1 MQTGKIIKSISGFYD
16 VLTGEGTIERTRA
29 RGNFRQ
35 QKIKPVV
42 GDHVEFEAGYI
53 LAVQPRRNVL
63 VRPPMANLDLA
74 IVVMSAVEPDF
85 STNLLDRYLVYL
97 AANKMDALIY
107 VSKTDLLSESQ
118 LTKLT
123 PIFDAYLKIGYQ
135 VYTHQTSDFA
145 DIEAAAAGKTL
156 MVMGQSG
163 AGKST
168 LLNHLL
174 PELKLTTAEIS
185 QSLNRGRHTTRTV
198 TLYPLG
204 VGGAIADT
212 PGFSSLD
219 LSQLDVGELGQYFVE
234 FPEIADGCR
243 FRGCQHLREP
253 DCVVKA
259 AVEKGTIAN
268 FRYADYLQI
277 HDELSHLRPVY
288 RKS

>member
-16 VLTGEGTIERTRA
+16 VLTAEGVVERTRA
-29 RGNFRQ
+29 RGNFRK

-42 GDHVEFEAGYI
+42 GDHVEFDDGYL
-53 LAVQPRRNVL
+53 LAVKPRRNVL

-74 IVVMSAVEPDF
+74 VVVMSAVEPEF

-97 AANKMDALIY
+97 AANQMDALIY
-107 VSKTDLLSESQ
+107 VSKLDLLTEEQ
-118 LTKLT
+118 LAKLT
-123 PIFDAYLKIGYQ
+123 PVFAEYTKIGYQ
-135 VYTHQTSDFA
+135 VYTHQTADLA
-145 DIEAAAAGKTL
+145 DIKTAAAGKTL

-174 PELKLTTAEIS
+174 PELKLATAEIS
-185 QSLNRGRHTTRTV
+185 QSLNRGKHTTRTV
-198 TLYPLG
+198 TLYPIG
-204 VGGAIADT
+204 AGGAIADT

-219 LSQLDVGELGQYFVE
+219 LSQINLDELNQYFVE
-234 FPEIADGCR
+234 FPEFAVQCR
-243 FRGCQHLREP
+243 FRGCKHLQEP
-253 DCVVKA
+253 DCAVKA
-259 AVEKGTIAN
+259 AVETGEIAK
-268 FRYADYLQI
+268 FRYNDYLQI

>member
-16 VLTGEGTIERTRA
+16 VLTAEGKVERTRA
-29 RGNFRQ
+29 RGNFRK

-42 GDHVEFEAGYI
+42 GDHVEFEDGYI
-53 LAVQPRRNVL
+53 LAIKPRQNVL

-97 AANKMDALIY
+97 AANNMEALIY
-107 VSKTDLLSESQ
+107 VSKIDLLSEQQ
-118 LTKLT
+118 LAQLM
-123 PIFDAYLKIGYQ
+123 PLLQQYGEIGYR
-135 VYTHQTSDFA
+135 VYSHGTADFSG
-145 DIEAAAAGKTL
+145 IKEAAAGKTL

-168 LLNHLL
+168 LLNYLL
-174 PELKLTTAEIS
+174 PELKLATAEIS

-198 TLYPLG
+198 TLYPIG

-219 LSQLDVGELGQYFVE
+219 LSQINSEDLGHYFIEFLDVSGQ
-234 FPEIADGCR
+234 CR

-253 DCVVKA
+253 DCAVKA
-259 AVEKGTIAN
+259 AVEAGTIAK
-268 FRYADYLQI
+268 FRYADYVQL
-277 HDELSHLRPVY
+277 HDELGNLRPTY

>member
-16 VLTGEGTIERTRA
+16 VLTADGTIERTRA
-29 RGNFRQ
+29 RGNFRK

-42 GDHVEFEAGYI
+42 GDHVEFESEY
-53 LAVQPRRNVL
+53 LLKVNPRKNLL

-97 AANKMDALIY
+97 AANQIDALIY
-107 VSKTDLLSESQ
+107 VSKTDLLSKAGLE
-118 LTKLT
+118 KLE
-123 PIFDAYLKIGYQ
+123 PIFEQYLQIGYP
-135 VYTHQTSDFA
+135 VYHHQTA
-145 DIEAAAAGKTL
+145 NLVDIEAAAADKTL

-168 LLNHLL
+168 LLNYLL
-174 PELKLTTAEIS
+174 PELKLATAEIS

-198 TLYPLG
+198 TLYPIG
-204 VGGAIADT
+204 AGGAIADT

-219 LSQLDVGELGQYFVE
+219 LSQIAVNDLGQYFIE
-234 FPEIADGCR
+234 FPEIAAQCR
-243 FRGCQHLREP
+243 FRGCQHRQEP
-253 DCVVKA
+253 DCAVKA
-259 AVEKGTIAN
+259 AVEAGTIAK
-268 FRYADYLQI
+268 FRYLDYLQLY
-277 HDELSHLRPVY
+277 DELSQLRPVY